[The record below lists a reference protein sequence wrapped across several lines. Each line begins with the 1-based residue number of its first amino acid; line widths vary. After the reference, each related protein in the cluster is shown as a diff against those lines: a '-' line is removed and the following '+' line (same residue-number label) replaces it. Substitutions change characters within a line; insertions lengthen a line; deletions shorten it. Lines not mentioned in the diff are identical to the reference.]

1 MFTGIIEKKGKIAA
15 LRPGTGS
22 SVGGVR
28 LTIDLEELAEGTKL
42 GDSIAVNGACL
53 TVSAL
58 AGTVAS
64 FDVVPET
71 LRRTALGGLAPG
83 QPVNLERALRVG
95 DRLGGH
101 FVQGH
106 VDGTG
111 TIARR
116 TRAGGQFILHVSVP
130 HDLTDQMIEK
140 GSVAV
145 DGISLTIAALTDGS
159 FAVAVIPHTL
169 ERTTLGDKPDGA
181 LVNIEADMIG
191 KYVRKLLGHG
201 DTAQKLS
208 EGFLREHGF

>member
-15 LRPGTGS
+15 LRPNAGGT
-22 SVGGVR
+22 R

-53 TVSAL
+53 TVSDL
-58 AGTVAS
+58 AGSVAS
-64 FDVVPET
+64 FDVVAET
-71 LRRTALGGLAPG
+71 LRRTALGDLAAG
-83 QPVNLERALRVG
+83 DPVNLERALRVG

-106 VDGTG
+106 VDGVG

-116 TRAGGQFILHVSVP
+116 TRTGGEYLLHVAVP
-130 HDLTDQMIEK
+130 RELSDQMIEK

-145 DGISLTIAALTDGS
+145 DGISLTIAALGDGA
-159 FAVAVIPHTL
+159 FAIAVIPHTL
-169 ERTTLGDKPDGA
+169 ERTTLGDRRDGTR
-181 LVNIEADMIG
+181 VNIEIDMIG

-201 DTAQKLS
+201 DSAQKLS
-208 EGFLREHGF
+208 EEFLRQHGF